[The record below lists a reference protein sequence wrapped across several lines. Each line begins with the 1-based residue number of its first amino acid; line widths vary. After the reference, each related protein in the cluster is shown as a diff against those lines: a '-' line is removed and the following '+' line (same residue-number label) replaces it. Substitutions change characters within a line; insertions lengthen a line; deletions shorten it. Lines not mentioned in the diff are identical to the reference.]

1 MPTFVTGSDP
11 NTNIRIAK
19 LGFGRTVLHSRKE
32 LQGVRIPGWWLVL
45 VAGEDLAKGP
55 KRPGHLGVGR

>member
-55 KRPGHLGVGR
+55 K